1 MHLRHMQIPVDTI
14 FVVGIV
20 PGYIFW
26 SDVCFSSCF
35 KSDSLRASLSITSH
49 RCRTPPESLQQG
61 AIRYP
66 GILLGTHASIL
77 LFSNSYFAAVRI
89 AGTRDTHLNET
100 IICKLSSV

>member
-1 MHLRHMQIPVDTI
+1 MQIPVDTI

-26 SDVCFSSCF
+26 SDVCFPSCL
-35 KSDSLRASLSITSH
+35 KSDSLRGSLSITSL
-49 RCRTPPESLQQG
+49 RCPTPPESLQQG

-66 GILLGTHASIL
+66 VILLGTNASIL
-77 LFSNSYFAAVRI
+77 LFSNSYLAAVRV
-89 AGTRDTHLNET
+89 AGNRDTHLNET

>member
-1 MHLRHMQIPVDTI
+1 MQIPVDTI

-49 RCRTPPESLQQG
+49 RCPTPPESLQQG

-66 GILLGTHASIL
+66 GILLGTNASIL
-77 LFSNSYFAAVRI
+77 FFSNSYFAAVRV
-89 AGTRDTHLNET
+89 AETRDTHLNET

>member
-1 MHLRHMQIPVDTI
+1 MHLRHMQIPVDTF

-35 KSDSLRASLSITSH
+35 KSDFLRGSLSITSH
-49 RCRTPPESLQQG
+49 RCPTPPESLQQG

-66 GILLGTHASIL
+66 GILPGGNASIQF
-77 LFSNSYFAAVRI
+77 FSNSYFAAVRVS
-89 AGTRDTHLNET
+89 GNRDTHLN
-100 IICKLSSV
+100 